1 MSAESS
7 KPDKDPIMMNSD
19 IPVNRYDYLRKLSD
33 EELLRLYSKYQE
45 RDVNPDSPS
54 ESQRDINDRI
64 EHKDALI
71 AIMNER
77 HLTF

>member
-1 MSAESS
+1 MNTESS
-7 KPDKDPIMMNSD
+7 EPGKDPMMMYSD
-19 IPVNRYDYLRKLSD
+19 IPVNRYDYLRKLND
-33 EELLRLYSKYQE
+33 EELLRLYVKYQD
-45 RDVNPDSPS
+45 RDVNPDSPL

-71 AIMNER
+71 AILNER

>member
-1 MSAESS
+1 MDTERQMSG
-7 KPDKDPIMMNSD
+7 KDPMMMYSD

-33 EELLRLYSKYQE
+33 EELLRLYAKYQE
-45 RDVNPDSPS
+45 RDVNLDSPS

-64 EHKDALI
+64 EHKDALV

>member
-1 MSAESS
+1 M
-7 KPDKDPIMMNSD
+7 
-19 IPVNRYDYLRKLSD
+19 
-33 EELLRLYSKYQE
+33 KYQD
-45 RDVNPDSPS
+45 RDVNPDSPL

-71 AIMNER
+71 AVLNER